1 MFVWILGGKKSL
13 IHDIIYVLKPNIVVV
28 NIANNRKFKI
38 THFMEL
44 LKKEKL
50 KSYLVNHRWRGTV
63 IEHLSQRVRSNQR
76 FANYETEL
84 ATDVS

>member
-13 IHDIIYVLKPNIVVV
+13 IHDIIHVLKPNIVVV

-44 LKKEKL
+44 LKKEKI
-50 KSYLVNHRWRGTV
+50 KSYLVKPSLERYCNRTL
-63 IEHLSQRVRSNQR
+63 ES
-76 FANYETEL
+76 TC
-84 ATDVS
+84 